1 MRSPFPGM
9 DPYLEHPS
17 LWPGVHNRLIAA
29 IADDLAPKLAPRYYI
44 DVERRAYLFT
54 ANELSLIGIPDLGVS
69 PAPERHLMRPNFAT
83 LPLAEIDVLTID
95 LPMDDEVGEN
105 YLEVHETETEKLI
118 TVIELL
124 SPVNKLQPKGRIA
137 YESKRLKIL
146 NSLTNLIEIDLMR
159 AGEPMPIVDEIKQS
173 DYHLVVSRAWH
184 RPSAQLYAF
193 NLRHPIP
200 SIPIPLQQ
208 NEQEPPLDLNTVLH
222 DLYDRARFDLRLN
235 YKQPPAPPLTVENE
249 QWAKDLIAKH
259 HVD

>member
-17 LWPGVHNRLIAA
+17 LWPDVHNGLIEA
-29 IADDLAPKLAPRYYI
+29 IRDDLAPKLAPRYYVG
-44 DVERRAYLFT
+44 VERRAYLFT
-54 ANELSLIGIPDLGVS
+54 TSDLALIGIPDIGIGRAQRDRSHPKLAS
-69 PAPERHLMRPNFAT
+69 
-83 LPLAEIDVLTID
+83 LPLAEIDVLEVD
-95 LPMDDEVGEN
+95 LPMDDELGEN
-105 YLEVHETETEKLI
+105 YLEVHGTDNGELI

-184 RPSAQLYAF
+184 RPRAQLYAF

-222 DLYDRARFDLRLN
+222 NLYDRARFDLRLN

-259 HVD
+259 HID